1 MKRLRGLW
9 PFALIALAVLVWNYP
24 VYAVSG
30 SIESASGGKV
40 RVLSSHGSVWAG
52 QMQLGLSD
60 GARVYAIPEALA

>member
-52 QMQLGLSD
+52 TFDWVAMQAGWELK
-60 GARVYAIPEALA
+60 